1 MLIIKNGMVTDP
13 ASGFEGMADVW
24 VEDGTIK
31 KVIKRESGT
40 ELLSEAESPAD
51 AQEAANVQVIDA
63 AGMVVAPGLMDVHVH
78 FRDPGLTYKEDILTG
93 AAAAAR
99 GGFTRVVCMANTS
112 PVIDNVETLRYA
124 LEKGKTTG
132 IHVMQA
138 AAVTKGLAGRELTDM
153 DALKAAGA
161 AGFTDDGIPIL
172 DAKILFA
179 AMEQVKRL
187 NMPISLH
194 EEDAR
199 LITNN
204 GINQGEAAAKLGIV
218 GSPSIAEESIVA
230 RDCMIALRTGA
241 RVNVQHISSAVS
253 LELVRLAKSLGADV
267 WAEVTPHHLTLTED
281 AVLKHGTLAKMN
293 PPLRTEQDR
302 EALIAAL
309 ADGTIDMVATD
320 HAPHSKE
327 EKERGLTG
335 TPEYPAAP
343 SGITGLETA
352 LSLCVTHLVRTGK
365 LSMMQLME
373 KMSKKPAELYHTVYE
388 GIREGAA
395 ADLVIFAPEETWV
408 VGGYA
413 SKATNSPFTGEELY
427 GKVRYTICEGKIVY
441 QA

>member
-13 ASGFEGMADVW
+13 ASGFEGVADVW

-31 KVIKRESGT
+31 KVIKRENGT
-40 ELLSEAESPAD
+40 ETSSEAESLAD
-51 AQEAANVQVIDA
+51 GAEAANAQVIDA

-138 AAVTKGLAGRELTDM
+138 AAVTKGLGGRELTDM
-153 DALKAAGA
+153 DTLKAAGA

-179 AMEQVKRL
+179 AMEQAKRL
-187 NMPISLH
+187 GMPISLH

-204 GINQGEAAAKLGIV
+204 GINQGGAAAKLGIV
-218 GSPSIAEESIVA
+218 GSPSIAEESMVA

-281 AVLKHGTLAKMN
+281 AVLRHGTLAKMN
-293 PPLRTEQDR
+293 PPLRTERDR
-302 EALIAAL
+302 EALIVAL

-335 TPEYPAAP
+335 NPPAP

-365 LSMMQLME
+365 LTMMQLME

-388 GIREGAA
+388 GICEGAA

-408 VGGYA
+408 AGGYA

-427 GKVRYTICEGKIVY
+427 GKVRYTICAGKIVY